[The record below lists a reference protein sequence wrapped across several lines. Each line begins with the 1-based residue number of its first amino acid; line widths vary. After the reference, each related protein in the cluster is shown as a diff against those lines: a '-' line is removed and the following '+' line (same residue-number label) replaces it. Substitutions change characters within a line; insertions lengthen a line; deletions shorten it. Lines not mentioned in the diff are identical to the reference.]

1 MTDIHKELI
10 TLIIAYTCV
19 AVFVATALASV
30 FDLFNVLKLAADIRK
45 KLHTALIVEI
55 VGIAVGVFG
64 GFLRFNP
71 QPVANRI
78 TQLQE
83 ETRNLEIQSRRYLP
97 DKTVRELITAWGHND
112 RNSALKLAEPSA
124 VDKLFSAQSL
134 KVNSKDLTCYVAGTG
149 QRHCQISHTKG
160 IVAFRLKETDQG
172 WWVESVD
179 F

>member
-19 AVFVATALASV
+19 GVFVATAVASV
-30 FDLFNVLKLAADIRK
+30 LNLFNVLELAADIRK
-45 KLHTALIVEI
+45 KLHAALIVEI
-55 VGIAVGVFG
+55 VGISVGVFG
-64 GFLRFNP
+64 GFLRLNP
-71 QPVANRI
+71 QPVANKI

-83 ETRNLEIQSRRYLP
+83 KTRNLEIQSRRYLP
-97 DKTVRELITAWGHND
+97 DKTVQELITAWGHND
-112 RNSALKLAEPSA
+112 RNSALKLAESSA

-134 KVNSKDLTCYVAGTG
+134 KVNSKDLTCYPAGTG

-160 IVAFRLKETDQG
+160 IVVFLLKETDQG
-172 WWVESVD
+172 WWVESVE

>member
-19 AVFVATALASV
+19 GVFVATAVASV
-30 FDLFNVLKLAADIRK
+30 LNLFNVLKLAADIRK
-45 KLHTALIVEI
+45 KLHAALIIEI
-55 VGIAVGVFG
+55 VAIAVGVFG
-64 GFLRFNP
+64 GLLRLNP
-71 QPVANRI
+71 QPVANQI

-83 ETRNLEIQSRRYLP
+83 KTRNLEIKSHRYLP
-97 DKTVRELITAWGHND
+97 DKAIWELVTAWSRND
-112 RNSALKLAEPSA
+112 RETALKLAEASA

-134 KVNSKDLTCYVAGTG
+134 KVNSQDLTCYPSGTG
-149 QRHCQISHTKG
+149 QRDCQIPHTKG

-172 WWVESVD
+172 WWVESIE